1 MSVDDKIKRIDAWS
15 EKLIEESKE
24 HTKQYISQYPS
35 ADETKVR
42 ESFLLQKIAA
52 NTVLIEDLFER
63 LNQLENKI

>member
-1 MSVDDKIKRIDAWS
+1 MSIDDKIKRIDTWS
-15 EKLIEESKE
+15 EKLIKESKGY
-24 HTKQYISQYPS
+24 TKQYISQNPG
-35 ADETKVR
+35 ADEAKVR